1 MDNHNIRGIN
11 SRGLDLPHEGDV
23 FFAKKIGLAGVAD
36 LVSDT
41 GRPLTQD
48 VTSKILK
55 KERLRQQVDG
65 IVDDTKYPVESPG
78 FGTSSREA
86 ISQSITKEKFDCQSE
101 KVGDDTY

>member
-1 MDNHNIRGIN
+1 MDNHNICGIN
-11 SRGLDLPHEGDV
+11 ARGLDLPHEGDV

-48 VTSKILK
+48 VTSKNLK

-65 IVDDTKYPVESPG
+65 IVDDTKHPVEPPG
-78 FGTSSREA
+78 FGTSSLEA
-86 ISQSITKEKFDCQSE
+86 KGQPITKEKFDCQAE
-101 KVGDDTY
+101 NVGDDIY